1 MSKDL
6 MNYKAMV
13 EGALR
18 DVVRV
23 ALARIA
29 DSGLPGN
36 HHLYLTFRT
45 RFAGVLMPEYLRQ
58 KHPEE
63 MTIVLQHQFWGLSVH
78 DDSFS
83 ITLSFNNERELLAVP
98 FAAVTGFVDP
108 SVEFGLQFHAGPESD
123 AAEQLPGARQAETG
137 QPPPSSAEDDNV
149 VALDRFRKE

>member
-45 RFAGVLMPEYLRQ
+45 RFTGVLMPEYLRQ

-123 AAEQLPGARQAETG
+123 AAE
-137 QPPPSSAEDDNV
+137 
-149 VALDRFRKE
+149 

>member
-63 MTIVLQHQFWGLSVH
+63 NDHRVAAPVLGA
-78 DDSFS
+78 
-83 ITLSFNNERELLAVP
+83 ERPRRQLLDHTEL
-98 FAAVTGFVDP
+98 
-108 SVEFGLQFHAGPESD
+108 Q
-123 AAEQLPGARQAETG
+123 Q
-137 QPPPSSAEDDNV
+137 
-149 VALDRFRKE
+149 

>member
-13 EGALR
+13 EAALR
-18 DVVRV
+18 DVVRL
-23 ALARIA
+23 ALTRIA

-36 HHLYLTFRT
+36 HHIYLTFKT
-45 RFAGVLMPEYLRQ
+45 HLAGVLMPEYLRQ
-58 KHPEE
+58 KNPEE
-63 MTIVLQHQFWGLSVH
+63 MTIVLQHQFWGLTVH

-98 FAAVTGFVDP
+98 LAAVIGFVDP
-108 SVEFGLQFHAGPESD
+108 SVEFGLQFHAGPEPETSPRLPD
-123 AAEQLPGARQAETG
+123 AG
-137 QPPPSSAEDDNV
+137 QPSPSSAGDDNV